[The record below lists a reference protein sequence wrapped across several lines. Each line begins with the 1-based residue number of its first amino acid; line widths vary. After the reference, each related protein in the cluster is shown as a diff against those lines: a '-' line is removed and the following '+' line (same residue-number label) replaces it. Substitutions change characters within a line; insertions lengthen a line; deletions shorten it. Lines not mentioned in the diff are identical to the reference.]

1 MMLRTDEAAE
11 AASRQLGR
19 GLAASALRILPL
31 FTRVKALEEP
41 NSDE

>member
-19 GLAASALRILPL
+19 GLVASTLSLFFLPL
-31 FTRVKALEEP
+31 FTRVREGP
-41 NSDE
+41 RI